1 MPAVAAL
8 LLVSVAGVCLGQSSD
23 EKEVVAAVQKLFDAM
38 SAHNS
43 DAARAVIVPEGRLF
57 SANNEGKVS
66 SLTLE
71 EFAARLSAG
80 KSQMLERIWNP
91 KVFVRGR
98 IAHLWAEYD
107 FHLDGKFHHC
117 GVDSIALVKAA
128 DGWKITDVE
137 DTRETSGCTPSPLG
151 PPRN

>member
-1 MPAVAAL
+1 MRAVAAL
-8 LLVSVAGVCLGQSSD
+8 LLIPVVQLCAAESSD
-23 EKEVVAAVQKLFDAM
+23 EKDVVATVQKLFDAM
-38 SAHNS
+38 ATHDS

-57 SANNEGKVS
+57 SATDEGKVS

-71 EFAARLSAG
+71 EFAGRLSAA
-80 KSQMLERIWNP
+80 KAQMLERIWNP

-107 FHLDGKFHHC
+107 FHLNGKFHHC
-117 GVDSIALVKAA
+117 GVDSVALVKSA
-128 DGWKITDVE
+128 DGWKITAIE
-137 DTRETSGCTPSPLG
+137 DTRETSGCAPSPLG